1 MLVAK
6 VNATITRNIS
16 LLLFLKICN
25 DKCVPFY
32 NWFKGG
38 KNYDKEKGQQLTL
51 EDRVKL
57 QTYLEDGII
66 IKAICLRLKVS
77 KQTIY
82 REIQRNSIYKY
93 TGNFNGGV
101 DCVNYIKCQKTK
113 IKDKPKPYLL
123 KGHTTNYRYLLVA
136 ITFSH

>member
-1 MLVAK
+1 MINVCPFIIDLK
-6 VNATITRNIS
+6 EEKIMTR
-16 LLLFLKICN
+16 K
-25 DKCVPFY
+25 
-32 NWFKGG
+32 
-38 KNYDKEKGQQLTL
+38 KGQQLTL

-113 IKDKPKPYLL
+113 IKDKVASYLL

-136 ITFSH
+136 ITFSS